1 MHSLLTTNRII
12 ELTLSTGIPLERSFQ
27 TRSQEPYNGH
37 RTPPAFLIVYPST
50 PGLPIYGQQPLLHC
64 YTQQSHTILC
74 SLQPALPALVQN
86 NDAAEKGATLHLL
99 LFPEKNFSPNLS
111 AISPGVIS
119 TVMHLTMLYGHLI
132 SKQPLQHVSTLVQ
145 VTLPSDDAPR

>member
-1 MHSLLTTNRII
+1 MHSLLTTNQII

-50 PGLPIYGQQPLLHC
+50 PGLPIYSQQPLLHC

-99 LFPEKNFSPNLS
+99 LFSEKKFLSKFVSKFTWCHLHSDAFVNAVWTLDFQTTTTACVHTCASNF
-111 AISPGVIS
+111 AI
-119 TVMHLTMLYGHLI
+119 
-132 SKQPLQHVSTLVQ
+132 
-145 VTLPSDDAPR
+145 R